1 MSPDNGEFEVY
12 LLNKLKQPSFIEDL
26 KKKGKCIA
34 ISNSEVNFMRSEI
47 IKEFK
52 PQFVSANL
60 PADETDWEKQLL
72 IEYFDKRINSLS
84 KEIIIDLYDDL
95 QAFRSIM
102 SEDAKEKVLQHILV
116 NLRLCYSLNGWFREE
131 VIRAR

>member
-1 MSPDNGEFEVY
+1 MSTGNSEFEEY
-12 LLNKLKQPSFIEDL
+12 LSNKLKQPSFIEDL

-34 ISNSEVNFMRSEI
+34 ISNLEVNSMRSEI

-52 PQFVSANL
+52 PRFVSANL
-60 PADETDWEKQLL
+60 PADENDWEKQLL
-72 IEYFDKRINSLS
+72 IECFDKRINSLP

-95 QAFRSIM
+95 QAFRSIKA
-102 SEDAKEKVLQHILV
+102 EDAKEKVLQHILV
-116 NLRLCYSLNGWFREE
+116 NLKLCYSLNGWFRGE